1 LRVTGSSGWNYRDVI
16 KGIGALGALVS
27 ADFYFGHEDF
37 S

>member
-1 LRVTGSSGWNYRDVI
+1 MGVTGTSSWNNRDVI
-16 KGIGALGALVS
+16 EGIGALGALVS